1 MRVGGCNIIDI
12 RGHTPRKETVGMTK
26 NSIDTLINLISL
38 EQEHCR
44 RNKGKSQ
51 TAEQVEYWQKEI
63 DDLEKLSE
71 ELWAEG
77 ILS

>member
-1 MRVGGCNIIDI
+1 
-12 RGHTPRKETVGMTK
+12 MTK
-26 NSIDTLINLISL
+26 DSIDTLINLISL

-44 RNKGKSQ
+44 RNKGKAQ

-63 DDLEKLSE
+63 NDLEKLSE

-77 ILS
+77 ILR